1 MGRILIFPIS
11 DTTAPDLQDGND
23 RYILTPKIWNP
34 HSDTYAMD
42 EESMIDWEGNMQ
54 DPKD

>member
-1 MGRILIFPIS
+1 MGHILIFPIS

-23 RYILTPKIWNP
+23 RYILTPKIWKP

-42 EESMIDWEGNMQ
+42 EESMIDWEGNMLYAG
-54 DPKD
+54 P